1 MFLIPLYIGIAV
13 GLIIY
18 LIAFFIRKKNKTN
31 IALIPGCIGMAAGLL
46 LFLYGYMFIR
56 GFEGA
61 AYSMMGIP
69 ILIIAIISLFG
80 KNKDNKS
87 HQI

>member
-1 MFLIPLYIGIAV
+1 MFFMPFYMGITV

-18 LIAFFIRKKNKTN
+18 LLAFIFRKNKKSS
-31 IALIPGCIGMAAGLL
+31 IALIPGYIGVIAGLV

-61 AYSMMGIP
+61 AYSMMGVP
-69 ILIIAIISLFG
+69 ILIISIISIFS
-80 KNKDNKS
+80 KKPKTEP
-87 HQI
+87 HQH

>member
-1 MFLIPLYIGIAV
+1 MFFMPFYIGIVV

-18 LIAFFIRKKNKTN
+18 LLTFFIRKHNKPG
-31 IALIPGCIGMAAGLL
+31 IALIPGYIGVTAGFV

-61 AYSMMGIP
+61 VYSMMGIP
-69 ILIIAIISLFG
+69 ILIIAIISIFS
-80 KNKDNKS
+80 KKPNNES
-87 HQI
+87 HQN

>member
-1 MFLIPLYIGIAV
+1 MFLMPFYMGIAV

-18 LIAFFIRKKNKTN
+18 LIAFFIRKNNKPTM
-31 IALIPGCIGMAAGLL
+31 ALIPGCIGVIAGLI

-69 ILIIAIISLFG
+69 ILIIAIISIFS
-80 KNKDNKS
+80 KKTNNES
-87 HQI
+87 HQQ